1 MEGRRGSKRKKKSHS
16 GTLPRGKK
24 GSVNAIIIFK
34 NITGV
39 ATATAKNRLQG
50 AKPLDDFRA
59 DRKSKEKER
68 KKERR
73 ERLANKSTPSVN
85 VAYGCVITSK
95 GKSVP
100 LFI

>member
-1 MEGRRGSKRKKKSHS
+1 M
-16 GTLPRGKK
+16 
-24 GSVNAIIIFK
+24 NAIIIFK

-50 AKPLDDFRA
+50 EKLLDDFRA
-59 DRKSKEKER
+59 DRKSKERRER

-85 VAYGCVITSK
+85 VA
-95 GKSVP
+95 
-100 LFI
+100 

>member
-1 MEGRRGSKRKKKSHS
+1 MEGRRGSKKNGGKKSHS

-50 AKPLDDFRA
+50 AKPLDDFGA
-59 DRKSKEKER
+59 DRKSKEQRER
-68 KKERR
+68 KKRGR
-73 ERLANKSTPSVN
+73 GWLINQH
-85 VAYGCVITSK
+85 
-95 GKSVP
+95 
-100 LFI
+100 LQ